1 MSFRVLRIVHGPEG
15 GTAALV
21 EHHQHGLAEII
32 QAEKDGH
39 ALIKLRRVAQSDSP
53 RVGGPARCAARHLG
67 AVHEDVG
74 RDPRR
79 GEGQAQMPRQWQTL
93 HSMSTVLG
101 TTQEE

>member
-39 ALIKLRRVAQSDSP
+39 ALIKLRRVAQSD
-53 RVGGPARCAARHLG
+53 RVLKLRALDNAERILHTESENPQPPPKP
-67 AVHEDVG
+67 
-74 RDPRR
+74 PRR
-79 GEGQAQMPRQWQTL
+79 RPGKMRRTASGGGA
-93 HSMSTVLG
+93 
-101 TTQEE
+101 